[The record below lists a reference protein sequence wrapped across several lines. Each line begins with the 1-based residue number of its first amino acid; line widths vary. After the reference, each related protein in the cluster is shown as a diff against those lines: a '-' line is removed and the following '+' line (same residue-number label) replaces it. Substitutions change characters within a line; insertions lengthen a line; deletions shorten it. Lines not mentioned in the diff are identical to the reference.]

1 MLQQDYIDGA
11 LLKELISA
19 GTACLYSHKAQVDA
33 LNVFPVPDGDTGTN
47 MYLTFQA
54 ALRELL
60 NNTSFQVSDLLESAA
75 YGALMGA
82 RGNSGVIVSQFFRGF
97 VKALPKKTVNL
108 TKHELAEG
116 LNGAYNLCYQAIRQ
130 PIEGTILTVI
140 REMANFAKEN
150 VNNKSNFKEYFDQIY
165 QHACKVLAQTPEMLP
180 VLKQAG
186 VVDAGGQG
194 LVFFFEGM
202 NRRLKGE
209 NVDETISD
217 NLLNE
222 SQKISVTSYTDGEL
236 LADGV
241 INFQYCT
248 EFILKGKQLDLEYI
262 KNNLSPHGDCLLVV
276 GDENTAKIHLHT
288 NNPGIVL
295 DFAVRLGDMYEIQI
309 HNMVEQSQQRLAKL
323 SEAAA
328 ANSKYGIV
336 AVAAGDGLERI
347 FRSLGVQVVVN
358 GGQTMNPSIEDL
370 AKAASSIN
378 AAQII
383 ILPNNKNIILTANHV
398 QDLLPE
404 RKVKVV
410 PTHSIPEG
418 LAALL
423 NYSEDRNLEE
433 NVQQM
438 TEKSQAI
445 VTGEVTYAIR
455 SVKIGEMDIK
465 EGEIICLLNG
475 EIVTHGATP
484 EQVLE
489 AALQKNPKVNSSLIS
504 IYYGSDVTPLVAQ
517 DLLNRLEKKYPEAE
531 FELYYG
537 GQPLYYY
544 LFSIE

>member
-1 MLQQDYIDGA
+1 MLQQDYIDGS
-11 LLKELISA
+11 LLKEVISA
-19 GTACLYSHKAQVDA
+19 GTACLYSHKAEVDA

-60 NNTSFQVSDLLESAA
+60 NNSSTQVIDLLDSAA

-97 VKALPKKTVNL
+97 VKALPKNTTHLSK
-108 TKHELAEG
+108 KDLAEG
-116 LNGAYNLCYQAIRQ
+116 LNGAFNLCYQAVRQ
-130 PIEGTILTVI
+130 PVEGTILTII
-140 REMANFAKEN
+140 RESANFAKEN
-150 VNNKSNFKEYFDQIY
+150 INNNSDIKEYFNQIY
-165 QHACKVLAQTPEMLP
+165 LHACKTLAKTPEMLP

-202 NRRLKGE
+202 KRCLNGE
-209 NVDETISD
+209 SIDGAVSNGILNKSETIS
-217 NLLNE
+217 
-222 SQKISVTSYTDGEL
+222 VTPYSDGEL

-248 EFILKGKQLDLEYI
+248 EFILKGKQLDLEHI
-262 KNNLSPHGDCLLVV
+262 KNNLSPHGDCLMVV

-295 DFAVRLGDMYEIQI
+295 DFAVRFGDMYEIQI

-323 SEAAA
+323 TETSSN
-328 ANSKYGIV
+328 NSKYGIV

-378 AAQII
+378 SSQII
-383 ILPNNKNIILTANHV
+383 ILPNNKNIVLTANHV

-404 RKVKVV
+404 RQVKVV

-423 NYSEDRNLEE
+423 NFSEDHDLEA
-433 NVQQM
+433 NVRQM
-438 TEKSQAI
+438 TEKSETV
-445 VTGEVTYAIR
+445 VTGEVTYAVR
-455 SVKIGEMDIK
+455 SVKFGEMDIK
-465 EGEIICLLNG
+465 EGEIIGILDGN
-475 EIVTHGATP
+475 IVTHGEAP
-484 EQVLE
+484 EKVLE
-489 AALQKNPKVNSSLIS
+489 AALQKMPRINNSLIS

-517 DLLNRLEKKYPEAE
+517 DLLNHLEKIFPEAE

>member
-1 MLQQDYIDGA
+1 MQPDYIDGA
-11 LLKELISA
+11 LLKEIISA

-60 NNTSFQVSDLLESAA
+60 NNTSTNVMDLLESAA

-108 TKHELAEG
+108 TKSELAEG

-130 PIEGTILTVI
+130 PVEGTILTVI
-140 REMANFAKEN
+140 REAASFAKEN
-150 VNNKSNFKEYFDQIY
+150 LDNDSNIKEYFDQIY
-165 QHACKVLAQTPEMLP
+165 QHACQVLAKTPEMLP

-194 LVFFFEGM
+194 LVFFFEGIKRCL
-202 NRRLKGE
+202 NGE
-209 NVDETISD
+209 EVDGATSESI
-217 NLLNE
+217 LNE
-222 SQKISVTSYTDGEL
+222 APQISITSYTDGEL

-241 INFQYCT
+241 ITFQYCT
-248 EFILKGKQLDLEYI
+248 EFILKGKQLNLEHI
-262 KNNLSPHGDCLLVV
+262 KNNLSPHGDCLMVV

-295 DFAVRLGDMYEIQI
+295 DFAVRFGDMYEIQI

-323 SEAAA
+323 SEAAT

-336 AVAAGDGLERI
+336 SVAAGDGLERI

-378 AAQII
+378 ASQII
-383 ILPNNKNIILTANHV
+383 ILPNNKNIVLTANHV

-404 RKVKVV
+404 RQVRVV

-423 NYSEDRNLEE
+423 NYSEDRDLEE

-438 TEKSQAI
+438 TEKSQTV
-445 VTGEVTYAIR
+445 VTGEVTYAVR
-455 SVKIGEMDIK
+455 SVKLGEMDLK
-465 EGEIICLLNG
+465 EGEIICLLDG
-475 EIVTHGATP
+475 DIVTHGATP

-489 AALQKNPKVNSSLIS
+489 AALQKTPRVNGSLIS
-504 IYYGSDVTPLVAQ
+504 IYYGCDVTPLAAQ
-517 DLLNRLEKKYPEAE
+517 DLLNQLEKTYPEAE

>member
-1 MLQQDYIDGA
+1 MLQPDYIDGS
-11 LLKELISA
+11 LLKEIISA
-19 GTACLYSHKAQVDA
+19 GTACLYSHKTEVDA

-60 NNTSFQVSDLLESAA
+60 NNPSTRVVDLLESAA

-97 VKALPKKTVNL
+97 VKALPSKTTNL
-108 TKHELAEG
+108 TKYELAEG
-116 LNGAYNLCYQAIRQ
+116 LNGAYNLCYQAVRQ
-130 PIEGTILTVI
+130 PVEGTILTVI
-140 REMANFAKEN
+140 RESALFAKEN
-150 VNNKSNFKEYFDQIY
+150 ANNESNIKEYFNQIY
-165 QHACKVLAQTPEMLP
+165 LHACKTLAQTPEMLP

-202 NRRLKGE
+202 KRCLNGE
-209 NVDETISD
+209 NMDGDISD

-222 SQKISVTSYTDGEL
+222 PKKVSVTPYSDGEL

-248 EFILKGKQLDLEYI
+248 EFILKGKQLDLEHI
-262 KNNLSPHGDCLLVV
+262 KNNLSPHGDCLMVV
-276 GDENTAKIHLHT
+276 GDENTVKIHLHT

-295 DFAVRLGDMYEIQI
+295 DFAVRFGDMYEIQI
-309 HNMVEQSQQRLAKL
+309 HNMVEQSQQRLAKI
-323 SEAAA
+323 SDSNTN
-328 ANSKYGIV
+328 NSKYGIV
-336 AVAAGDGLERI
+336 TVAAGDGLERI
-347 FRSLGVQVVVN
+347 FRSLGVQVIVN

-370 AKAASSIN
+370 VKATSSIN
-378 AAQII
+378 SSQII
-383 ILPNNKNIILTANHV
+383 ILPNNKNIVLTANHV
-398 QDLLPE
+398 QELVPE
-404 RKVKVV
+404 RQVKVV

-423 NYSEDRNLEE
+423 NYSEDRDLED
-433 NVQQM
+433 NVRQM

-445 VTGEVTYAIR
+445 VTGEVTYAVR
-455 SVKIGEMDIK
+455 SVKLGELDIK
-465 EGEIICLLNG
+465 EGEIIGLLDG
-475 EIVTHGATP
+475 EIVTHGDAP

-489 AALQKNPKVNSSLIS
+489 VALQKTSRVNSSLVS

-517 DLLNRLEKKYPEAE
+517 DLLNRLEKTFPEAE

>member
-1 MLQQDYIDGA
+1 MLQQDYIDGE

-60 NNTSFQVSDLLESAA
+60 NNTSSQVSDLLESAA

-97 VKALPKKTVNL
+97 VKALPPKTVNL
-108 TKHELAEG
+108 TKHDLAEA

-150 VNNKSNFKEYFDQIY
+150 INSESNFKEYFEQIY
-165 QHACKVLAQTPEMLP
+165 QHACKILAQTPEMLP

-295 DFAVRLGDMYEIQI
+295 DFAVRFGDMYEIQI

-328 ANSKYGIV
+328 TNSKYGIV

-404 RKVKVV
+404 RKVKVI

-438 TEKSQAI
+438 TEKSQAV

-465 EGEIICLLNG
+465 EGDIICLLNG
-475 EIVTHGATP
+475 EIVTNGVTP
-484 EQVLE
+484 EEVLE

-504 IYYGSDVTPLVAQ
+504 IYYGSDVTPLAAQ

>member
-1 MLQQDYIDGA
+1 MQPDHIDGA
-11 LLKELISA
+11 LLKEIISA
-19 GTACLYSHKAQVDA
+19 GTACLYSHKSQVDA

-60 NNTSFQVSDLLESAA
+60 NNTSTNVIDLLESAA

-108 TKHELAEG
+108 TKPELAEG

-130 PIEGTILTVI
+130 PVEGTILTVI
-140 REMANFAKEN
+140 REAASFAKDN
-150 VNNKSNFKEYFDQIY
+150 LDNASNIKEFFDQIY
-165 QHACKVLAQTPEMLP
+165 QYACQVLAKTPEMLP

-194 LVFFFEGM
+194 LVFFFEGIK
-202 NRRLKGE
+202 RRLNGE
-209 NVDETISD
+209 EVDGATSD
-217 NLLNE
+217 SLLNDAP
-222 SQKISVTSYTDGEL
+222 QISITPYADGEL

-241 INFQYCT
+241 ITFQYCT
-248 EFILKGKQLDLEYI
+248 EFILKGKKLDLEHI
-262 KNNLSPHGDCLLVV
+262 KNNLSPHGDCLMVV

-295 DFAVRLGDMYEIQI
+295 DFAVRFGDMYEIQI

-323 SEAAA
+323 SEAAMS
-328 ANSKYGIV
+328 NSKHAIV
-336 AVAAGDGLERI
+336 SVAAGDGLERI

-370 AKAASSIN
+370 AKAASSVN
-378 AAQII
+378 ASQII

-404 RKVKVV
+404 RQVRVV

-423 NYSEDRNLEE
+423 NYSEDRDLEE

-438 TEKSQAI
+438 MEKSQTV
-445 VTGEVTYAIR
+445 VTGEVTYAVR
-455 SVKIGEMDIK
+455 SVKLGEMNLK
-465 EGEIICLLNG
+465 EGEIICLLDG
-475 EIVTHGATP
+475 DIMTHGATP

-489 AALQKNPKVNSSLIS
+489 AALQKTPRVNGSLIS
-504 IYYGSDVTPLVAQ
+504 IYYGSDVTPLAAQ
-517 DLLNRLEKKYPEAE
+517 DLLNRLEKNYPEAE

>member
-1 MLQQDYIDGA
+1 MLQPDYIDGA
-11 LLKELISA
+11 LLKEAISA
-19 GTACLYSHKAQVDA
+19 GTACLYSHKAEVDA

-54 ALRELL
+54 ALKELL
-60 NNTSFQVSDLLESAA
+60 NNTSTQVLDLLESAA

-97 VKALPKKTVNL
+97 VKALPKKTTSL
-108 TKHELAEG
+108 TKYELAEG
-116 LNGAYNLCYQAIRQ
+116 LNGAYNLCYQAVRQ
-130 PIEGTILTVI
+130 PVEGTILTVI
-140 REMANFAKEN
+140 RESAKFAKDN
-150 VNNKSNFKEYFDQIY
+150 ANNESNIKEYVNEIY
-165 QHACKVLAQTPEMLP
+165 LHACKTLAQTPEMLP

-194 LVFFFEGM
+194 LVFFFEGIK
-202 NRRLKGE
+202 RLLNGE
-209 NVDETISD
+209 NVDGANSNNIM
-217 NLLNE
+217 NE
-222 SQKISVTSYTDGEL
+222 SKKISVTPYSDGEL
-236 LADGV
+236 LADDV

-248 EFILKGKQLDLEYI
+248 EFILKGKQLDLEHI
-262 KNNLSPHGDCLLVV
+262 KNNLSPHGDCLMVV

-295 DFAVRLGDMYEIQI
+295 DFAVRFGDMYEIQI
-309 HNMVEQSQQRLAKL
+309 HNMVEQSQQRLAKI
-323 SEAAA
+323 SESAQ
-328 ANSKYGIV
+328 NNIKYGIV

-347 FRSLGVQVVVN
+347 FRSLGVQVIVS

-370 AKAASSIN
+370 VKAASSTN
-378 AAQII
+378 ASKII
-383 ILPNNKNIILTANHV
+383 ILPNNKNIVLTANHV
-398 QDLLPE
+398 QELLPE
-404 RKVKVV
+404 RQVKVI

-418 LAALL
+418 LTALID
-423 NYSEDRNLEE
+423 YSEDRDFED
-433 NVQQM
+433 NVRQM

-445 VTGEVTYAIR
+445 VTGEVTYAVR
-455 SVKIGEMDIK
+455 SVQLGGLDIK
-465 EGEIICLLNG
+465 EGEIIGLLDG
-475 EIVTHGATP
+475 EIVTHGESP

-489 AALQKNPKVNSSLIS
+489 EALSKMPRVNNSLVS

-517 DLLNRLEKKYPEAE
+517 DLLNRLEKAFPEAE

>member
-1 MLQQDYIDGA
+1 MQPDHIDGA

-19 GTACLYSHKAQVDA
+19 GTACLYTHKAQVDA

-60 NNTSFQVSDLLESAA
+60 NNTSSQVLDLLESAA

-82 RGNSGVIVSQFFRGF
+82 RGNSGVIISQFFRGF
-97 VKALPKKTVNL
+97 VKALPKETKNL
-108 TKHELAEG
+108 TKFELVEG

-130 PIEGTILTVI
+130 PVEGTILTII
-140 REMANFAKEN
+140 REAAGFAKEN
-150 VNNKSNFKEYFDQIY
+150 ANSESDIKEYFNQIY
-165 QHACKVLAQTPEMLP
+165 QHTCKVLARTPEMLP

-194 LVFFFEGM
+194 LVFFFEGIS
-202 NRRLKGE
+202 RRLNGE
-209 NVDETISD
+209 NLDETISD
-217 NLLNE
+217 DLLNE
-222 SQKISVTSYTDGEL
+222 SPKISVTSYTDGEL

-262 KNNLSPHGDCLLVV
+262 KNNLSPHGDCLMVV

-295 DFAVRLGDMYEIQI
+295 DFAVRFGDMYEIQI

-323 SEAAA
+323 SEKATI
-328 ANSKYGIV
+328 NSKYGIV
-336 AVAAGDGLERI
+336 AVAMGDGLERI

-378 AAQII
+378 ASQII

-404 RKVKVV
+404 RQVRVV
-410 PTHSIPEG
+410 PTHSVPEG

-423 NYSEDRNLEE
+423 NYSEDRTLDE
-433 NVQQM
+433 NTRQM
-438 TEKSQAI
+438 TEKSQTV

-455 SVKIGEMDIK
+455 DVKLGDMEIQ
-465 EGEIICLLNG
+465 EGEIICLLDG
-475 EIVTHGATP
+475 EIIAHGATP

-489 AALQKNPKVNSSLIS
+489 SALQRTPRVNGSLIS
-504 IYYGSDVTPLVAQ
+504 IYYGSDVTSLLAQ
-517 DLLNRLEKKYPEAE
+517 ELLNRLEKTYPEAE

>member
-1 MLQQDYIDGA
+1 MLQQDYIDGE

-97 VKALPKKTVNL
+97 VKALPQKTVNL
-108 TKHELAEG
+108 SKHDLAEG

-150 VNNKSNFKEYFDQIY
+150 VNNDSNFKEYFDQIY
-165 QHACKVLAQTPEMLP
+165 QHACKVLAKTPEMLP

-323 SEAAA
+323 SEAAGT
-328 ANSKYGIV
+328 NSKYGIV

-438 TEKSQAI
+438 TEKSQAV

-465 EGEIICLLNG
+465 EGDIICLLNG
-475 EIVTHGATP
+475 EIVTNGATP
-484 EQVLE
+484 EEVLE

-504 IYYGSDVTPLVAQ
+504 IYYGSDVTPLAAQ

>member
-1 MLQQDYIDGA
+1 MLQLDYIDGA
-11 LLKELISA
+11 LLKEAISA
-19 GTACLYSHKAQVDA
+19 GTACLYSHKAEVDA

-54 ALRELL
+54 ALKELL
-60 NNTSFQVSDLLESAA
+60 NNTSTQVMELLESAA

-97 VKALPKKTVNL
+97 VKALPKKTTNL
-108 TKHELAEG
+108 TKYELAEG
-116 LNGAYNLCYQAIRQ
+116 LNGAYHLCYQAVRQ
-130 PIEGTILTVI
+130 PVEGTILTVI
-140 REMANFAKEN
+140 RESAKFAKDN
-150 VNNKSNFKEYFDQIY
+150 ANNESNLKEFTNEIY
-165 QHACKVLAQTPEMLP
+165 LHACKTLAQTPEMLP

-194 LVFFFEGM
+194 LVFFFEGIKRIL
-202 NRRLKGE
+202 NGE
-209 NVDETISD
+209 NVDGAISK
-217 NLLNE
+217 NVLNE
-222 SQKISVTSYTDGEL
+222 SKKISVTPYSDGEL
-236 LADGV
+236 LADDV

-248 EFILKGKQLDLEYI
+248 EFILKGKQLDLEHI
-262 KNNLSPHGDCLLVV
+262 KNNLSPHGDCMMVV

-295 DFAVRLGDMYEIQI
+295 DFAVRFGDMYEIQI
-309 HNMVEQSQQRLAKL
+309 HNMVEQSQQRLAKI
-323 SEAAA
+323 SETTQT
-328 ANSKYGIV
+328 NIKYGIV

-347 FRSLGVQVVVN
+347 FRSLGVQVIVS

-370 AKAASSIN
+370 VKAASSTT
-378 AAQII
+378 ASKII
-383 ILPNNKNIILTANHV
+383 ILPNNKNIVLTANHV
-398 QDLLPE
+398 QELLPE
-404 RKVKVV
+404 RQVKVI

-418 LAALL
+418 LAALID
-423 NYSEDRNLEE
+423 YSEDRDFED
-433 NVQQM
+433 NVSQM

-455 SVKIGEMDIK
+455 SVQLGDLDIK
-465 EGEIICLLNG
+465 EGEIIGLLDG
-475 EIVTHGATP
+475 EIVTHGESP

-489 AALQKNPKVNSSLIS
+489 AALSKMPRVNSSLVS
-504 IYYGSDVTPLVAQ
+504 IYYGSDVTSLVAQ
-517 DLLNRLEKKYPEAE
+517 ELLNRLEKAFPEAE